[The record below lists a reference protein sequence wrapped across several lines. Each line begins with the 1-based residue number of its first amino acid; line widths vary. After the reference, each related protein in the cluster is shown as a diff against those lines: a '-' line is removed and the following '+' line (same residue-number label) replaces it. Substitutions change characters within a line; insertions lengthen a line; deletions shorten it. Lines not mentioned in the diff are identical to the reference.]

1 MIQETAHLVKS
12 KHILHDFLSQ
22 TKQADTKH
30 KGQICKPSKIIRQ
43 GIMMNNK
50 FHMKEK

>member
-30 KGQICKPSKIIRQ
+30 KGQIMQAFK
-43 GIMMNNK
+43 NNTTGNND
-50 FHMKEK
+50 E